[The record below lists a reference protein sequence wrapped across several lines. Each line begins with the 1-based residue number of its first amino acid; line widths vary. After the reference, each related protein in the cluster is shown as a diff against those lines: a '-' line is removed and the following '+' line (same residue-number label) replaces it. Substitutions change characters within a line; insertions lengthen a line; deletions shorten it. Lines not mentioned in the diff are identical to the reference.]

1 MATSKEQV
9 GLADISPHSPRS
21 TGTIY
26 RIINFCH
33 LVDLFQNKEL
43 HFSHPSTWEDK
54 FETRLQ
60 HDDYGSIFAQCWS
73 HQYSSDAMWRIYSQN
88 FMGVRIS
95 TSAQQ
100 FLQVISKANKTGA
113 NLRFRLQDVRYLNFD
128 TTTLAL
134 RHIRDRMN
142 VGDGLYDASDALFYK
157 RHSFDHEAECR
168 ALLITEKSN
177 TDAIRTGIKLKVDPH
192 AFVQRILLDP
202 RMSDQLAETFTFFI
216 KEKLKYKGPVS
227 KSALYAM
234 PKPI

>member
-1 MATSKEQV
+1 MATSKKQV
-9 GLADISPHSPRS
+9 ELANISPHRARK

-43 HFSHPSTWEDK
+43 HFSHPSSWEDK

-60 HDDYGSIFAQCWS
+60 HDDYGRIFAQCWS
-73 HQYSSDAMWRIYSQN
+73 NQYSSDAMWRIYSQN

-95 TSAQQ
+95 TSAQN
-100 FLQVISKANKTGA
+100 FWRAISAANNNGA

-128 TTTLAL
+128 ATTVAL
-134 RHIRDRMN
+134 RHIRDRMDI
-142 VGDGLYDASDALFYK
+142 GDGLYDASDALFYK

-168 ALLITEKSN
+168 ALLITESSN
-177 TDAIRTGIKLKVDPH
+177 TDAIRTGIKLTVDPH
-192 AFVQRILLDP
+192 SFVERILLDP
-202 RMSDQLAETFTFFI
+202 RIPDQLADTFTFFI
-216 KEKLKYKGPVS
+216 KQKLKYKGPVS
-227 KSALYAM
+227 KSVLYAL